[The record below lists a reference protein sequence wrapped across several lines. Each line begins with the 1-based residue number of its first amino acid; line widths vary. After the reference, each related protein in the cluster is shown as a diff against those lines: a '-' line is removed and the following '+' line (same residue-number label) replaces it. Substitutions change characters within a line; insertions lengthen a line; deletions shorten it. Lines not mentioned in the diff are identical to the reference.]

1 MAACNKRSKTV
12 RQNYSPDQKLVV
24 QTQHPEAYYDE
35 KPSWNF
41 NTCDKMRWA
50 FTKDAVGDL
59 FWQEILPH
67 LQALESQKW
76 QDILLTAKK
85 QNHSI
90 VMDEL
95 NKVARD
101 RLDELKIEA
110 ESIISLRLTGT
121 HRLYGYMVGS
131 VFNILWFDQNH
142 GDNKDCVCRSY
153 LKHT

>member
-1 MAACNKRSKTV
+1 
-12 RQNYSPDQKLVV
+12 
-24 QTQHPEAYYDE
+24 
-35 KPSWNF
+35 
-41 NTCDKMRWA
+41 MRWA